1 MDRIDDIMGRWN
13 RHRELEVF
21 LTTFDGAQHLRL
33 HGWLKR
39 NDVLIKSENIVK
51 EDDYFGVFTIY
62 IPESMLKI
70 LKKANTKKGLF
81 TDLEVMSAESE
92 RWNIFQNKS
101 KDKSKL
107 FESIEN
113 LMFSFQIRDK
123 NDIEKF
129 LKQANETS
137 LALFKKNDDF
147 IDDYVETPE
156 MSKKDKLKDIEL
168 MIEAFVEEERY
179 EDCALLVEIKD
190 KIKKHYK
197 KITNEYYT
205 KGTININKSGS
216 FF

>member
-1 MDRIDDIMGRWN
+1 MDRIDDIMGRWK

-39 NDVLIKSENIVK
+39 HDVLIKSENIVDQ
-51 EDDYFGVFTIY
+51 DDYFGVFTVY
-62 IPESMLKI
+62 VTENQLNKLKENNTESS
-70 LKKANTKKGLF
+70 LF
-81 TDLEVMSAESE
+81 MDLEVMSTESE

-101 KDKSKL
+101 KDKNKL
-107 FESIEN
+107 FESIQN
-113 LMFSFQIRDK
+113 FMFSFQIRDK

-147 IDDYVETPE
+147 IDDYVETDE
-156 MSKKDKLKDIEL
+156 MSAKDKVKDLNL

-179 EDCALLVEIKD
+179 EDCALLVKIKD
-190 KIKKHYK
+190 KIIKNYK
-197 KITNEYYT
+197 KI
-205 KGTININKSGS
+205 K
-216 FF
+216 